1 MQAGHDIVLTGL
13 PRSGTTLACRL
24 LNLLPN
30 TVALHEPF
38 LPRFFA
44 GMEDEAVLEKLGR
57 FFRKS
62 RRTIRRDGVAR
73 SKTIG
78 SAIPENAY
86 GSAKLGQLRSH
97 SVEKGNEMGRLIVD
111 KDLEGR
117 FFLVVKQ
124 PAIFTA
130 LLPVLVERFP
140 CYAIVRNP
148 LSVLASW
155 NSVDHNVR
163 EGHSAGAEL
172 YDEGLRRDLSSIEDR
187 VGRQLRLLSWWY
199 GRFYG
204 TLEKEHIIRYE
215 DVVGSGGRALSVVVP
230 SAKLL
235 NEPLES
241 RNLNPL
247 YDRDDMLRIG
257 ERLLASEGA
266 YWRFYPRES
275 VEDLLGAL

>member
-1 MQAGHDIVLTGL
+1 
-13 PRSGTTLACRL
+13 
-24 LNLLPN
+24 
-30 TVALHEPF
+30 
-38 LPRFFA
+38 
-44 GMEDEAVLEKLGR
+44 VLEKLGR

-62 RRTIRRDGVAR
+62 RRGIRRDGVAP

-78 SAIPENAY
+78 GAIPENAY
-86 GSAKLGQLRSH
+86 GSAKRGKLRSH
-97 SVEKGNEMGRLIVD
+97 SVEKGKEMGRLIVD

-117 FFLVVKQ
+117 FFLIVKQ

-172 YDEGLRRDLSSIEDR
+172 YDEGLRWELASIEDR
-187 VGRQLRLLSWWY
+187 VSRQLHLLSWWY
-199 GRFYG
+199 GGFYG
-204 TLEKEHIIRYE
+204 TLDKEHIMRYE

-235 NEPLES
+235 NEPLEL

-275 VEDLLGAL
+275 VEDLLAAL

>member
-38 LPRFFA
+38 LPRFFE
-44 GMEDEAVLEKLGR
+44 GMEGEAVLEKLGR
-57 FFRKS
+57 FCRKT
-62 RRTIRRDGVAR
+62 RREIRRDGVAP
-73 SKTIG
+73 SKSVG
-78 SAIPENAY
+78 GAIPENAY
-86 GSAKLGQLRSH
+86 GSAKPGELRPH
-97 SVEKGNEMGRLIVD
+97 SAEKGKEMGKLLVD

-124 PAIFTA
+124 PAIFAA
-130 LLPVLVERFP
+130 LLPVLVEGFP

-172 YDEGLRRDLSSIEDR
+172 YDEGLRRELAATDER

-199 GRFYG
+199 GRFYE
-204 TLEKEHIIRYE
+204 TLDEEHIIRYE
-215 DVVGSGGRALSVVVP
+215 DVVGSGGGALSVLVP

-235 NEPLES
+235 DETLES

-247 YDRDDMLRIG
+247 YDREDML
-257 ERLLASEGA
+257 LLETVANHASI
-266 YWRFYPRES
+266 
-275 VEDLLGAL
+275 ALQKA

>member
-1 MQAGHDIVLTGL
+1 M
-13 PRSGTTLACRL
+13 ACRL

-44 GMEDEAVLEKLGR
+44 GMGNEAVLEKLGR

-62 RRTIRRDGVAR
+62 RRGIRRDGGAP
-73 SKTIG
+73 SKTIRG
-78 SAIPENAY
+78 AIPENAY

-140 CYAIVRNP
+140 CYTIVRNP

-163 EGHSAGAEL
+163 EGHAPGAGL
-172 YDEGLRRDLSSIEDR
+172 YDEGLRRDLAAIEDR

-199 GRFYG
+199 ERFYG
-204 TLEKEHIIRYE
+204 TLDEDHIIRYE
-215 DVVGSGGRALSVVVP
+215 DLVGSGGRALSVVVP

-257 ERLLASEGA
+257 ERLLAREGA
-266 YWRFYPRES
+266 YWRFYRRES
-275 VEDLLGAL
+275 VEELLAAL

>member
-1 MQAGHDIVLTGL
+1 MQAGYDIVLTGL

-24 LNLLPN
+24 LNRLPN

-57 FFRKS
+57 FFRRS
-62 RRTIRRDGVAR
+62 RRAIRRDGLAP
-73 SKTIG
+73 SKTVG
-78 SAIPENAY
+78 GAIPENAY
-86 GSAKLGQLRSH
+86 GSAKPGQLRPH
-97 SVEKGNEMGRLIVD
+97 SAEKGKGIGKLVVD

-140 CYAIVRNP
+140 CYTIVRNP

-172 YDEGLRRDLSSIEDR
+172 YDEGLRRELASIEDR

-204 TLEKEHIIRYE
+204 TLDKEHIIRYE

-257 ERLLASEGA
+257 ERLLASEEA
-266 YWRFYPRES
+266 YWRFYRRES
-275 VEDLLGAL
+275 VENLLAAL

>member
-1 MQAGHDIVLTGL
+1 MQTGHDIVLTGL
-13 PRSGTTLACRL
+13 PRAGTTLACRL

-44 GMEDEAVLEKLGR
+44 GMGNEAVLEKLGR

-62 RRTIRRDGVAR
+62 RRGIRRDGGAP
-73 SKTIG
+73 SKTIRG
-78 SAIPENAY
+78 AIPENAY

-140 CYAIVRNP
+140 CYTIVRNP

-163 EGHSAGAEL
+163 EGHAPGAEL
-172 YDEGLRRDLSSIEDR
+172 YDEGLRRDLAAIEDR

-199 GRFYG
+199 ERFYG
-204 TLEKEHIIRYE
+204 TLDEDHIIRYE
-215 DVVGSGGRALSVVVP
+215 DLVGSGGRALSVVVP

-257 ERLLASEGA
+257 ERLLAREGA
-266 YWRFYPRES
+266 YWRFYRRES
-275 VEDLLGAL
+275 VEELLAAL